1 MKGDKKI
8 IEHLNAALKKELGAV
23 NQYFLHARMLED
35 WGVTKLGKHEY
46 NESIEEMKHADDLI
60 QRILFLEG
68 IPNLQEVGK
77 LFIGEDVKEIL
88 ECDLKIEL
96 EGVKG
101 YKEAVAYAESVND
114 FISRDLFQ
122 RILADEEGHVDY
134 LETQLQMIEDMGI
147 QNYIQLNSES
157 PLDAEGA

>member
-8 IEHLNAALKKELGAV
+8 IEYLNAALKKELGAV

-68 IPNLQEVGK
+68 VPNLQEVGK
-77 LFIGEDVKEIL
+77 LHIGEDVKEIL
-88 ECDLKIEL
+88 ECDLKIEV
-96 EGVKG
+96 EGVAM
-101 YKEAVAYAESVND
+101 YKEATAYAESVQD
-114 FISRDLFQ
+114 FVSRDLFQ
-122 RILADEEGHVDY
+122 RILGDEEGHVDY

-157 PLDAEGA
+157 PLDAEAG

>member
-8 IEHLNAALKKELGAV
+8 IQHLNEALKKELSAV

-68 IPNLQEVGK
+68 IPNLQELAK
-77 LFIGEDVKEIL
+77 IYIGEDVKEIL

-96 EGVKG
+96 EGVSA
-101 YKEAVAYAESVND
+101 YKKAIAYADSVQD
-114 FISRDLFQ
+114 FISRDLFT
-122 RILADEEGHVDY
+122 RILGDEEGHVDY
-134 LETQLQMIEDMGI
+134 LETQLQMIKNMGLP
-147 QNYIQLNSES
+147 NYIQLNSES
-157 PLDAEGA
+157 PLDTEA